1 MASLL
6 GKASGSFNI
15 EYGSIP
21 QFVGEEEKTRSPGCT
36 IFETSCNL
44 TSLIVG
50 VGLLSLPFA
59 AKSMGWSAT
68 AGLLLLCLIYMYM
81 FKLLAESLEIRH
93 RNRDGNDSEPV
104 DYASLAEDAIGK
116 YGAKIALFF
125 VGTELGLALVLF
137 LMNIGINVNIVNPNI
152 SYSAGVIVACLLAFF
167 LTTMSMKYVAYSSMF
182 GLGMTV
188 LTVLAIIVSGLLM
201 DQVPTD
207 HTKHY
212 HAIVPSGIPLSM
224 GMMALCFAG
233 HSAL

>member
-6 GKASGSFNI
+6 GKASGSFNV

-21 QFVGEEEKTRSPGCT
+21 QFVGDTKSQPPGCT
-36 IFETSCNL
+36 VFETSCNL

-59 AKSMGWSAT
+59 ARSMGWSAT
-68 AGLLLLCLIYMYM
+68 AGLLLLCLIFMYM
-81 FKLLAESLEIRH
+81 FKLLADALEIRH
-93 RNRDGNDSEPV
+93 RNRAVNDNEPV
-104 DYASLAEDAIGK
+104 DYASLAEDALGK
-116 YGAKIALFF
+116 YGAKVALFF

-137 LMNIGINVNIVNPNI
+137 LMNIGININIVNPHI
-152 SYSAGVIVACLLAFF
+152 SYSAGVTGAALFAFL

-188 LTVLAIIVSGLLM
+188 LTVLAIIVSGFLM

-207 HTKHY
+207 HVKHY
-212 HAIVPSGIPLSM
+212 DAIVPSGIPLSM